1 MYRLDYI
8 DSDGRTIA
16 PVLGSEIARLSLGA
30 SNRDVL
36 TMHAATARKYARE
49 AAELSG
55 RDVLITRIVG
65 AGTMKPSAV
74 VHPDGSGSRP
84 PGTRAANPREDCKRA
99 TGEHCWCSACRAER
113 RAARNA

>member
-1 MYRLDYI
+1 MFRLDYI
-8 DSDGRTIA
+8 QSDGRTIA
-16 PVLGSEIARLSLGA
+16 PVLGSEVGILPTG
-30 SNRDVL
+30 DVL
-36 TMHAATARKYARE
+36 TRHMTTARGHARR

-55 RDVLITRIVG
+55 KDVLITRIVG

-99 TGEHCWCSACRAER
+99 SGERCWCSACRAER
-113 RAARNA
+113 RAAQHA